1 MKLTF
6 LVGSKTFF
14 LITITYNIV
23 NDSFGHRVLCMS
35 SFCLLVGGSMPA
47 GSVVTHSDSK
57 LQIGDNTWG
66 PF

>member
-1 MKLTF
+1 
-6 LVGSKTFF
+6 
-14 LITITYNIV
+14 
-23 NDSFGHRVLCMS
+23 MS